1 MGDSHGL
8 IVGEID
14 PEPVR
19 DLLGAPRCRPPSIL
33 SGPMTATDPAHL
45 GAWHQL
51 TIGAGDNATET
62 ILDVPAKLV
71 VPRRAS
77 PPSDGRRADPNA
89 TARSWPDTPGLRYG
103 LRRCAPTHVRSS
115 TVTDP
120 TGGRSPPPHSRG
132 RGEPRSLLA
141 QQKTNSAPKQ
151 GQKKM
156 GPSRHSRG
164 TNANQP
170 DPMLTPPDRRTTRRP
185 HRRPQRTISPTN
197 LPCFHCNSSLSR
209 RCDDRLNPPSIYYG
223 PPVTTVIG
231 PGIIRGAALGR
242 EDTGLGWA
250 IELAIPYGFT
260 NDELESLL

>member
-1 MGDSHGL
+1 MGDSHRL
-8 IVGEID
+8 IIGEID
-14 PEPVR
+14 PEPPR
-19 DLLGAPRCRPPSIL
+19 DLLRAPRRCPPSIL

-77 PPSDGRRADPNA
+77 PPSDGRHADPNA

-103 LRRCAPTHVRSS
+103 LRRCDPTHAKSS
-115 TVTDP
+115 THTDP
-120 TGGRSPPPHSRG
+120 TGGRSHAPHSRG

-156 GPSRHSRG
+156 GPSHHSRG
-164 TNANQP
+164 TNAKRSKTWRALGIHVSMADLYAR
-170 DPMLTPPDRRTTRRP
+170 DPSVTTTLTPRRHPGVCSRKKHARAAVDRCSNMARTLPVSPLRTT
-185 HRRPQRTISPTN
+185 
-197 LPCFHCNSSLSR
+197 
-209 RCDDRLNPPSIYYG
+209 
-223 PPVTTVIG
+223 VT
-231 PGIIRGAALGR
+231 
-242 EDTGLGWA
+242 
-250 IELAIPYGFT
+250 
-260 NDELESLL
+260 